1 MAAKRNAKKFEP
13 KAILAVIVALT
24 ISALALISNSSWLFN
39 PYGWVD
45 HWGYL
50 GHSLDL
56 TNLRD
61 VYPNDPSGDLLP
73 VIWPSAFLYY
83 LFPSAAA
90 SYLHGALNLSLST
103 FLLFQITWKN
113 FGKKEAFLVSTMWL
127 GSQYTLTSLGASY
140 PTGSVIVYLMLTIF
154 FLQRISNSKTR
165 LYLNLV
171 LASIAFTLSF
181 YSALLSI
188 IYLPGLILF
197 AALYSQEKI
206 SIRNIKLL
214 KGLIL
219 FLSIFIITTVVLQI
233 VYSIYGEGFF
243 FENNVKKLMDFTVGN
258 AYRAPA
264 FSQWLPTAT
273 WLILPMLICGVQI
286 LMLIRKK
293 KSQKLPHHYFA
304 FIALSITTFAAQVS
318 VNLFVNQWSLQFMYF
333 NQTLGLYFVSLAA
346 VIAMFFMS
354 ITQKDQN
361 KIIVISLLIS
371 LFSLNIAKTK
381 DFNAFTPFQIS
392 PFTDYVLVH
401 PLRSALLL
409 SIFLLVIMH
418 RGQYLRGFAVVSL
431 SALVVVNIFSFSPAF
446 GCFVCFD
453 ATARQGT
460 WSGVSNMNQNQS
472 STIAVSQFI
481 DGLDERRVF
490 KIWYDETEPLGP
502 VFRQINAVVYL
513 NNRANRVSKSFPEVF
528 EGIQPIGSGG
538 MGLARNDKILVL
550 SSNKDSFNQLIA
562 KLYKL
567 NIATSR
573 INQREVFFGD
583 TIPIY
588 ILTFSVK

>member
-1 MAAKRNAKKFEP
+1 MAAKRNIKKFEP
-13 KAILAVIVALT
+13 KAILALIVAIT

-45 HWGYL
+45 HWAYL

-56 TNLRD
+56 RNLRD
-61 VYPNDPSGDLLP
+61 VYPSDPSGDLLP

-83 LFPSAAA
+83 LFPNVAA
-90 SYLHGALNLSLST
+90 SYLHGALNLFLST
-103 FLLFQITWKN
+103 FLLFQITSKN
-113 FGKKEAFLVSTMWL
+113 FGKKEAYLLSTMWL
-127 GSQYTLTSLGASY
+127 GSQYALTSLGASY
-140 PTGSVIVYLMLTIF
+140 PTGSVIVYLLLTIF
-154 FLQRISNSKTR
+154 FLQKNSSRKTR
-165 LYLNLV
+165 LYVNLV

-188 IYLPGLILF
+188 IYLPGLFLF

-219 FLSIFIITTVVLQI
+219 FLSIFTMTTILLQI
-233 VYSIYGEGFF
+233 VYSIYGDGFF
-243 FENNVKKLMDFTVGN
+243 FENNLKKLMGFTVGN
-258 AYRAPA
+258 AYRAPP

-273 WLILPMLICGVQI
+273 WLILPILICGIQI
-286 LMLIRKK
+286 LILIQKK
-293 KSQKLPHHYFA
+293 RSEKLPHHYSA
-304 FIALSITTFAAQVS
+304 FIALSVTTFVAQVS
-318 VNLFVNQWSLQFMYF
+318 VNLLVNQWSLQFMYF
-333 NQTLGLYFVSLAA
+333 NQTLGLYFVSMGA

-371 LFSLNIAKTK
+371 FFSLNVAKTK
-381 DFNAFTPFQIS
+381 DFNSFTPFQIL
-392 PFTDYVLVH
+392 PFTDYVLIH
-401 PLRSALLL
+401 PLRSVLMLL
-409 SIFLLVIMH
+409 IFLLVIMH
-418 RGQYLRGFAVVSL
+418 RGLYFRGFAVVSI
-431 SALVVVNIFSFSPAF
+431 SALVAVNIFSFSPTF

-453 ATARQGT
+453 ATARQGI

-472 STIAVSQFI
+472 STIAVSQVI
-481 DGLDERRVF
+481 DGFDGKRVF

-513 NNRANRVSKSFPEVF
+513 NNGANRVNKSFPEVF
-528 EGIQPIGSGG
+528 EGIQPIGSEG

-550 SSNKDSFNQLIA
+550 SSSKDSLNQLIA
-562 KLYKL
+562 KLDKMK
-567 NIATSR
+567 IATSA
-573 INQREVFFGD
+573 INQREALFRD
-583 TIPIY
+583 TVPIY